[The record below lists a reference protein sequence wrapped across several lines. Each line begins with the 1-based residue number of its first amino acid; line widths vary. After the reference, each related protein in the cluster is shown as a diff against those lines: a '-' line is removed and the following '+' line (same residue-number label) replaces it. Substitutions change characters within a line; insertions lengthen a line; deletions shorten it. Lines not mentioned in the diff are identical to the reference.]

1 MMIHSMGGGGV
12 LQHIFGRGVH
22 HAIKNWTET
31 DLRFCENE
39 GSKRSK
45 INWKRG
51 QLHQKSKQNS
61 YKLLIIHF
69 GKQN

>member
-1 MMIHSMGGGGV
+1 MVATHKCMMIHSMGGGV

-31 DLRFCENE
+31 DLSFCENE

-45 INWKRG
+45 IN
-51 QLHQKSKQNS
+51 
-61 YKLLIIHF
+61 
-69 GKQN
+69 